1 MTAYATT
8 EAEQELL
15 DYARRIL
22 GDNLAEF
29 LLSGL
34 KDASHLRRRSY
45 TVQSGDGHR
54 KIRNYKL
61 DVISEDGRGVPAGRD
76 PLVLAAVLHLMWTRR
91 AYFDEVA
98 FRDEVLLERL
108 GWADMPESRR
118 AIEAAVERYYSTSYR
133 LQRAE
138 PRGPGEMEVRYSQV
152 QQLVAGYDTTD
163 EWSSETSNT
172 ERKSTVIY
180 FAAGFVEGVSTEQK
194 YFLGIDFERLG
205 PLQLV
210 QSEID

>member
-1 MTAYATT
+1 MTAYAIT

-15 DYARRIL
+15 DYARWIL

-29 LLSGL
+29 LLSGS
-34 KDASHLRRRSY
+34 KDASQPRRSY
-45 TVQSGDGHR
+45 TVQSGDRHG
-54 KIRNYKL
+54 KIREYKL
-61 DVISEDGRGVPAGRD
+61 DIISENGRGIPAGRD

-91 AYFDEVA
+91 AYLDEVA

-108 GWADMPESRR
+108 GWADSPESHL

-138 PRGPGEMEVRYSQV
+138 PRGSGEMEVRYSQV

-163 EWSSETSNT
+163 EWSNETSSM

-210 QSEID
+210 QPEID